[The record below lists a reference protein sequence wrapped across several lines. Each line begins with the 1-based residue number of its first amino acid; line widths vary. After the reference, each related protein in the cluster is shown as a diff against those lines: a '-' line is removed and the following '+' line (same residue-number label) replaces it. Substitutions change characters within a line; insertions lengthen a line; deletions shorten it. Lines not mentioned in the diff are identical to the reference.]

1 MRRSAVHS
9 PSVRP
14 KGESALE
21 HVRRI
26 SREHNKPFD
35 PSKRGTWQGSS
46 KDLVVNGHRKGDRHG
61 RELIEGEEEFV
72 VIEQEPDD
80 RNPFI
85 LVNPL
90 DYQGNKLFGLNFEYH
105 TNILVWARHLENAL
119 EPAAEWLEKYAPGL
133 LVSREEEQRLF
144 EEVKEEY
151 PDIDDEEAQEKATAD
166 LTYTEAG
173 YIGVE
178 WGVSFDSDVHGKDD
192 EIYKAAL
199 EASKEEY
206 EEQYNEQAPNKRGAH
221 RRNAGKSDGMVPG
234 ARVRLSGKFLRST
247 GQYTGGAGQSVWT
260 ILDLPAGSAS
270 WVVVN
275 EEADT
280 SLYTAAELADDPS
293 LKWRRIARANLVL
306 VGRPDHGGLLVWTR
320 GSTVNGRDSP
330 SVIPS

>member
-21 HVRRI
+21 RVRRI

-46 KDLVVNGHRKGDRHG
+46 KDLVVNGHRRGDKHG
-61 RELIEGEEEFV
+61 QELIEGEEEFI
-72 VIEQEPDD
+72 VIEREPDD
-80 RNPFI
+80 RHPFI
-85 LVNPL
+85 LVNPTDYSGMKLYGL
-90 DYQGNKLFGLNFEYH
+90 DFEYNTH
-105 TNILVWARHLENAL
+105 ILVWARHLENAL

-151 PDIDDEEAQEKATAD
+151 PDIDDDEAQEKATAD

-178 WGVSFDSDVHGKDD
+178 WGVSFDSDVHGEGD
-192 EIYKAAL
+192 ELFKAAL

-206 EEQYNEQAPNKRGAH
+206 AETWPGSDVPARNGRGEH
-221 RRNAGKSDGMVPG
+221 RKNAGKSDGMVPG

-260 ILDLPAGSAS
+260 ILDLPAGSSS

-306 VGRPDHGGLLVWTR
+306 VGRPDR
-320 GSTVNGRDSP
+320 S
-330 SVIPS
+330 